1 MQTAEDIVSQLGLN
15 IEFNENQVLVDGKE
29 ASGKVA
35 VSKIRKIQQRKH
47 RERWEAKSVH
57 GAVCRNAEAQE
68 ANLKTSFGWMEGKS
82 LTAIT
87 ESKEFAIQEQEVA
100 V

>member
-1 MQTAEDIVSQLGLN
+1 MQTAEAIVSQLGLN

-57 GAVCRNAEAQE
+57 GPVCRNAEAQG